1 MVLGC
6 KAAAVSAVGLAL
18 GTLAGGA
25 PGRDGEMGAEEEGT
39 GDAHDVM
46 RSGEERA
53 EGEFGGPSRLQHE
66 DSEADLKPTGSE

>member
-25 PGRDGEMGAEEEGT
+25 PGRDGEMGAEEEGM
-39 GDAHDVM
+39 GDTHVV
-46 RSGEERA
+46 RPGEEMA

-66 DSEADLKPTGSE
+66 DSEVDLKLRGSE

>member
-1 MVLGC
+1 MLGC

-25 PGRDGEMGAEEEGT
+25 PGRDGEMGAEDEGT
-39 GDAHDVM
+39 GDTHVM
-46 RSGEERA
+46 RSGEEMA

-66 DSEADLKPTGSE
+66 DSEVDLKLRGSE